1 MMSNTL
7 LFVTVTLALLKWID
21 EKSFWMLGRAVARI
35 KRKAFGRSESAD
47 SDSEDHRVNSS
58 DVEAN

>member
-21 EKSFWMLGRAVARI
+21 EKSFWLLGRAVGRI
-35 KRKAFGRSESAD
+35 KRKAFGASESAD
-47 SDSEDHRVNSS
+47 SDSEDHTVTSS
-58 DVEAN
+58 DFEA